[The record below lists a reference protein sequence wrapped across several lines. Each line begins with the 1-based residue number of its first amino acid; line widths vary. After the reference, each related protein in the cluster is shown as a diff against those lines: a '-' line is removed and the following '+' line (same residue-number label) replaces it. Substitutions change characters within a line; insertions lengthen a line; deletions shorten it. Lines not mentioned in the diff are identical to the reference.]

1 MQTNKNKY
9 PIFLLPTDEI
19 NNAAA
24 SSPQRS
30 GKKMEGGEMNEG
42 GGSKEGGVLEE
53 KEGWRREEKSWREE
67 EGKDEEGGGR
77 EEEGDTESCVP
88 GLNNKGKIVNYWLC
102 FILGFGMEFFAFFSH
117 PDKFALWFLLGNIIN
132 LGG

>member
-9 PIFLLPTDEI
+9 PIFLLPTDEP
-19 NNAAA
+19 NDAAA
-24 SSPQRS
+24 SSPGRD
-30 GKKMEGGEMNEG
+30 GKTKEGGDKKEGGERREG
-42 GGSKEGGVLEE
+42 ERGLEE
-53 KEGWRREEKSWREE
+53 EDWRVV
-67 EGKDEEGGGR
+67 GKRGEEGGQM
-77 EEEGDTESCVP
+77 EEEGDVESCIP

-117 PDKFALWFLLGNIIN
+117 PDKFALWFLLGNIIS